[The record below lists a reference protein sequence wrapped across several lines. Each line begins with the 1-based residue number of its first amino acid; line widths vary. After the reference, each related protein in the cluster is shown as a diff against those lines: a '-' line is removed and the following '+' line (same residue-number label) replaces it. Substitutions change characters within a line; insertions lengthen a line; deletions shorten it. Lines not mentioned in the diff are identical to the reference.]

1 MGVELRGRV
10 FGAVGL
16 GGIAKATIA
25 LLQPFGMKPT
35 IAFDPFCPAEV
46 AAGLGVKLVS
56 LDELC
61 AQADFVSIHCP
72 LNETT
77 RGLIG
82 KAQFDQMKQGS
93 YLINT
98 ARGGI
103 VDEPVMITLFIKSH
117 LVSPFFCS
125 ETLLDR
131 AIASPLCEGP
141 TSLRSGVVPSDR
153 KVALTLTPNP
163 PRGR

>member
-25 LLQPFGMKPT
+25 LLEPFGMKPMV
-35 IAFDPFCPAEV
+35 AFDPFCSPEV

-72 LNETT
+72 LNEKT

-103 VDEPVMITLFIKSH
+103 VDEPVILTLFIKFC
-117 LVSPFFCS
+117 LVSPFSPARQHC
-125 ETLLDR
+125 E
-131 AIASPLCEGP
+131 IALSPLCGEP
-141 TSLRSGVVPSDR
+141 ISLPSDIVPYDR
-153 KVALTLTPNP
+153 VVAK
-163 PRGR
+163 